1 VITTIEGRLS
11 EVGVDWVDVI
21 VGGGVGLRVSV
32 PTALIERVGVVGDI
46 VKLHTSLQVKED
58 SLDLYGFP
66 APEGRKTFEAL
77 LGVNGVGPRVAL
89 SILSRL
95 TPEQLAVAVASQD
108 ASVFKGVSGVGAR
121 IAERIIL
128 ELKGKL
134 TTEITTSATTS
145 TESEVIEAL
154 TALGYSTTEVS
165 VAVNAIPIE
174 DELSFEEKLRI
185 ALEGLAE

>member
-1 VITTIEGRLS
+1 MITTIEGRLS
-11 EVGVDWVDVI
+11 EAGVDWVDVI

>member
-1 VITTIEGRLS
+1 MITTIEGRLS

-165 VAVNAIPIE
+165 AAVNAIPIE

>member
-1 VITTIEGRLS
+1 MITTIEGRLS

-66 APEGRKTFEAL
+66 APAGRKTFEAL

-134 TTEITTSATTS
+134 TAEITTSATTS
-145 TESEVIEAL
+145 TENEVIEAL
-154 TALGYSTTEVS
+154 TALGYSTAEVS

>member
-1 VITTIEGRLS
+1 MITTIEGRLS

-77 LGVNGVGPRVAL
+77 LGVNGVGPL
-89 SILSRL
+89 SLIH
-95 TPEQLAVAVASQD
+95 
-108 ASVFKGVSGVGAR
+108 
-121 IAERIIL
+121 I
-128 ELKGKL
+128 
-134 TTEITTSATTS
+134 
-145 TESEVIEAL
+145 
-154 TALGYSTTEVS
+154 
-165 VAVNAIPIE
+165 
-174 DELSFEEKLRI
+174 
-185 ALEGLAE
+185 

>member
-1 VITTIEGRLS
+1 M
-11 EVGVDWVDVI
+11 
-21 VGGGVGLRVSV
+21 GLRVSV

>member
-1 VITTIEGRLS
+1 MITTIEGRLS

-58 SLDLYGFP
+58 SRDLYGFP

-165 VAVNAIPIE
+165 AAVNAIPIE

>member
-11 EVGVDWVDVI
+11 EAGVDWVDVI

>member
-1 VITTIEGRLS
+1 MITTIEGRLS

>member
-1 VITTIEGRLS
+1 MITTIEGRLS

-165 VAVNAIPIE
+165 VAINAIPIE

>member
-1 VITTIEGRLS
+1 M
-11 EVGVDWVDVI
+11 
-21 VGGGVGLRVSV
+21 
-32 PTALIERVGVVGDI
+32 
-46 VKLHTSLQVKED
+46 
-58 SLDLYGFP
+58 
-66 APEGRKTFEAL
+66 
-77 LGVNGVGPRVAL
+77 
-89 SILSRL
+89 SRL